1 MRPVILRAVQP
12 ATHFRG
18 IDNSL
23 MRWIY
28 SHLGKGRR
36 GRGRE
41 THNSD
46 ERKGVEERERG
57 RVIISTFSLL

>member
-1 MRPVILRAVQP
+1 MRPVTLRAVQP

-18 IDNSL
+18 IDHSL

-41 THNSD
+41 THTIVK
-46 ERKGVEERERG
+46 KGKGWKRERERG
-57 RVIISTFSLL
+57 GNDFKFKY